1 MNNVNRKSETNP
13 IESLGKIDKNILLL
27 KKLSSVNNR
36 AREQKMNHYRKSQYT
51 SEGIN
56 QYRLKSMF
64 NKQKFTK
71 FDH

>member
-1 MNNVNRKSETNP
+1 MEETLIEQKLWKLNR
-13 IESLGKIDKNILLL
+13 KIDKNILLL

-36 AREQKMNHYRKSQYT
+36 AREQKMNNYRKSQYT

-64 NKQKFTK
+64 NKQKFRK

>member
-1 MNNVNRKSETNP
+1 MKETLIEQKLQKLNR
-13 IESLGKIDKNILLL
+13 KIDKNILLL